1 LFDWESEVN
10 IATTVPLT
18 KYIMLAMNM
27 FSKSIVALFLVV
39 LAMLFIM
46 QKIALWIPVGYCLL
60 SLITFLL
67 YGIDKRNAIKSRW
80 RISEKILQIFA
91 LLGGWPGALFAQQA
105 FRHKTQ
111 KRPFI
116 FVLWLAILTNTG
128 IFGYF
133 IYSTILSV

>member
-1 LFDWESEVN
+1 MFDWESEVN
-10 IATTVPLT
+10 IVTTVPFT

-27 FSKSIVALFLVV
+27 YSKSIVAIFLVV

-46 QKIALWIPVGYCLL
+46 QKIALWIPVSYCLL

-80 RISEKILQIFA
+80 RISEKTLQVFA
-91 LLGGWPGALFAQQA
+91 LLGGWPGALLAQQA

-111 KRPFI
+111 KRSFI
-116 FVLWLAILTNTG
+116 FVLWLAIFINVVAL
-128 IFGYF
+128 GYSQ
-133 IYSTILSV
+133 YSGL